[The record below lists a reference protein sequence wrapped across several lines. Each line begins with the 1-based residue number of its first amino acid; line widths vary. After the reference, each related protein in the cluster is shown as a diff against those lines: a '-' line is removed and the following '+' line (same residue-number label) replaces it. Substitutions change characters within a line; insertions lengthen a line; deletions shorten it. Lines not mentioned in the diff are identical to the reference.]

1 MENYQTLCAS
11 CNTKKSDTP
20 DMSIQEAVAAGL
32 TTQEIQDALAIVNE
46 AREEFKQAEQKLQA
60 AKAKFSELLPKR
72 DKKEFI

>member
-11 CNTKKSDTP
+11 CTTKKSDTP
-20 DMSIQEAVAAGL
+20 DMSVQEAIAAGL

-46 AREEFKQAEQKLQA
+46 AREEFKQAERKLQA

>member
-11 CNTKKSDTP
+11 CNTKKNDIP
-20 DMSIQEAVAAGL
+20 DMSVQEAIAAGL
-32 TTQEIQDALAIVNE
+32 TTQEIQDALAVVNE
-46 AREEFKQAEQKLQA
+46 AREEFKQAEQKLRT

>member
-1 MENYQTLCAS
+1 MKNYQTLCAS
-11 CNTKKSDTP
+11 CNTKKNDTP
-20 DMSIQEAVAAGL
+20 DMSVEEAIAAGL

-46 AREEFKQAEQKLQA
+46 AREEFKQAEQKLRT

>member
-20 DMSIQEAVAAGL
+20 DMSVQEAIAAGL

-46 AREEFKQAEQKLQA
+46 AREEFKQAERK
-60 AKAKFSELLPKR
+60 PKR

>member
-11 CNTKKSDTP
+11 CNTKKNDIP
-20 DMSIQEAVAAGL
+20 DMSVQEAIAAGL
-32 TTQEIQDALAIVNE
+32 TTQEIQDALVIVNE
-46 AREEFKQAEQKLQA
+46 AREEFKQAEQKLRA

>member
-11 CNTKKSDTP
+11 CNTKKNDTP
-20 DMSIQEAVAAGL
+20 DMSVQEAIAAGL

-46 AREEFKQAEQKLQA
+46 AKKEFKQAEQKLQA